1 MKKNLLRI
9 VAQGFYGNRTAT
21 EIDVENLDRFIL
33 GYVDNKTKVTEE
45 IDRTIVKI
53 PNTDIVIIY
62 NKYAEERRLKKLEKL
77 GVRQETNPLAI
88 ISEKNLEIY
97 SRCIACRM
105 NENRELKGLEEKDY
119 EVIVKYLAE

>member
-9 VAQGFYGNRTAT
+9 VAQAFYGNRTET
-21 EIDVENLDRFIL
+21 EIDIENLDRFIL
-33 GYVDNKTKVTEE
+33 GYIDNKTKVTEE

-62 NKYAEERRLKKLEKL
+62 NKYAEERRLKKLEKWK
-77 GVRQETNPLAI
+77 VKEEIKPLAI

-105 NENRELKGLEEKDY
+105 NENGELKDLEEKDY
-119 EVIVKYLAE
+119 EVITKYLAE